1 MQMIHE
7 SVELEVRLIDDLLDF
22 TKISP
27 HYPLIFHA
35 PQSLF
40 IRCNVSSNK
49 LKLAVQ
55 EVSKLSCTRSARR
68 SSPCRPTCHAPVD
81 HIGDPLVLYEL
92 LQSCVATK
100 GPLVLYEEK
109 IEQNAIPRGVQQA
122 QRVARR

>member
-1 MQMIHE
+1 MQMIDE
-7 SVELEVRLIDDLLDF
+7 SVELKRC
-22 TKISP
+22 TKCSGA
-27 HYPLIFHA
+27 L
-35 PQSLF
+35 SK
-40 IRCNVSSNK
+40 SSG
-49 LKLAVQ
+49 
-55 EVSKLSCTRSARR
+55 TRSARR

-100 GPLVLYEEK
+100 GTYEEK